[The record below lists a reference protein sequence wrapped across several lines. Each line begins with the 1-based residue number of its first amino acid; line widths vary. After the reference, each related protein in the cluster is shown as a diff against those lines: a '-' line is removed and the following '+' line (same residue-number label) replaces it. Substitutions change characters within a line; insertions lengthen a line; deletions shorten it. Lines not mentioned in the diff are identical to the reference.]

1 MALDHPLPS
10 PLLKNMSLII
20 KKNTTFKIPRTPPI
34 SFLGLALWLK
44 ADTGVTIAI
53 SQIIISG
60 FTGVYVGANG
70 TYRYN
75 GEEWYHDDH
84 AYYIGSDGSLID
96 DIDQSVIATN
106 NNNFQGAWTPTNYLS
121 TITISNAGIPS
132 ENGVYTRS
140 NEINFDSPFTAS
152 GGRSLNYDDN
162 GGFWFTNPDGA
173 YQNNDESLSVGGWF
187 AVDDGGNITAV
198 NSTSPRNIG
207 SPTSTTVTDAVIA
220 WADQSA
226 NGRNAYNNSGIS
238 GIPFLTT
245 IGGNTFIEFKGAI
258 HMTLPAIWQNTQIIG
273 TIIVVVYFSSTGTI
287 LGHSTTTYNLQF
299 GRGISGT
306 TAFFLNL
313 DSDPY
318 TNYVISNVVVGS
330 ASKKILGATF
340 DTSAS
345 FLYLNGASCG
355 SGSGVNLIGSNS
367 DFFVGRKVNPYS
379 DSYKIGEVII
389 YNRVLTTEERQQ
401 VEAYL
406 NSKYQIY

>member
-1 MALDHPLPS
+1 
-10 PLLKNMSLII
+10 MSLII

-34 SFLGLALWLK
+34 SFLGLSLWLK
-44 ADTGVTIAI
+44 ADTGVTLGI

-60 FTGVYVGANG
+60 FTGIYAGANG
-70 TYRYN
+70 TYNYN
-75 GEEWYHDDH
+75 YEENWWYHSG
-84 AYYIGSDGSLID
+84 ASYYINSSGELFD
-96 DIDQSVIATN
+96 DNYGVVIATN
-106 NNNFQGAWTPTNYLS
+106 NNNFQGAWTAGNYFS
-121 TITISNAGIPS
+121 TITFSNAGETSIDM
-132 ENGVYTRS
+132 NGVYTRS
-140 NEINFDSPFTAS
+140 LELSFDASFSAS
-152 GGRSLNYDDN
+152 GGRSINYDD
-162 GGFWFTNPDGA
+162 GDGFWYTNGDL
-173 YQNNDESLSVGGWF
+173 YRNYNNLAVNDWDTENGDEPVP
-187 AVDDGGNITAV
+187 TAV

-226 NGRNAYNNSGIS
+226 NGRNAYNNSGIPS
-238 GIPFLTT
+238 LTT
-245 IGGNTFIEFKGAI
+245 IGGNTFIEFKAAI
-258 HMTLPAIWQNTQIIG
+258 DMALPAIWQNTQIIG
-273 TIIVVVYFSSTGTI
+273 TIIVVVYFSSTGTIGNI

-367 DFFVGRKVNPYS
+367 DFFVGRLGPYS
-379 DSYKIGEVII
+379 ASHKIGEVII